1 MLICVLSILLCY
13 LLGCYFYLKHLTH
26 KYLQPIDRTVE
37 LDGNLS
43 LKSVQDIK
51 DAYRDK
57 DTINILVLTGGGVRG
72 LAPLMVLEQ
81 LEQLTGK
88 KAGEM
93 FDFMAG
99 SSTGAINCGIMAVS
113 DGKGGCKFSAAEVVR
128 DYISNIRKMFSSKW
142 YHIILTGFGLFG
154 PFYLPEQ
161 KIAVLKGYF
170 DKQTLADLHTNLI
183 VPVYDV
189 ADNSLR
195 VIRNWESSLHLHYSN
210 YMLLDLLHGASNPP
224 MLFSPQ
230 AFMVG
235 DKKKVFIDPGVIIN
249 NPAEIALLSTWFMFP
264 QKKIRV
270 VLVSN
275 GAADAKSYS
284 HKHMV
289 EFGAY
294 GLLQYLLNSPVI
306 STKFATDLVQ
316 EYIHEARDY
325 GLEVDFVSIS
335 SVGANGISVQDT
347 SDENM
352 GKIVAYG
359 KRMIEEN
366 QDKISYLAGVLNSE
380 VKTQTQVEIE

>member
-1 MLICVLSILLCY
+1 MLVCVLLILLGY
-13 LLGCYFYLKHLTH
+13 LFGCYFYLKHLTH
-26 KYLQPIDRTVE
+26 KYLQTIDRTVE
-37 LDGNLS
+37 LDGNLR

-51 DAYRDK
+51 DAYKDK

-72 LAPLMVLEQ
+72 LAPLMVLEE
-81 LEQLTGK
+81 LERLTGK
-88 KAGEM
+88 KTGEL

-99 SSTGAINCGIMAVS
+99 SSTGAINCGIMAMA
-113 DGKGGCKFSAAEVVR
+113 DGQGGCKFCAAEIVR
-128 DYISNIRKMFSSKW
+128 DYIGNIRKMFSSKW
-142 YHIILTGFGLFG
+142 YHKLLTGFGLFG
-154 PFYLPEQ
+154 PYYLPEP
-161 KIAVLKGYF
+161 KIAILKGYY
-170 DKQTLADLHTNLI
+170 DNQTLADLHTNLI

-210 YMLLDLLHGASNPP
+210 YMLVDLLHGASNPP

-230 AFMVG
+230 AFMIG
-235 DKKKVFIDPGVIIN
+235 DKRKVFIDPGVVIN

-275 GAADAKSYS
+275 GASDAMQYS
-284 HKHMV
+284 HNHMV

-335 SVGANGISVQDT
+335 SDGANGLSVQDT

-352 GKIVAYG
+352 NKIIAFG
-359 KRMIEEN
+359 KRMITEN
-366 QDKISYLAGVLNSE
+366 QDKIEYLADVLGNTMFKE
-380 VKTQTQVEIE
+380 K